1 MSTGMQ
7 PVSTPSV
14 SATADQIL
22 AAEQIHSIA
31 TRTTVAQREPLRTQ
45 IMDMQRRMGLSPSL
59 SDGLI
64 GRSTARAVFDITGRR
79 IPNVVMAEASPVLS
93 PPGAPAPAP
102 VPGAPA
108 APHGGTAPVPGAP
121 AAPHGGTAP
130 APGAPTA
137 PHGGTAPT
145 APHGGAAP
153 ASVEPLQTSLAS
165 QVGEGASFFERYKT
179 LLLVTGGL
187 VVATGVAVYLM
198 TSAEGE
204 ASAMDEATL
213 RMAARQLGISRDSD
227 VQSIRAAAA
236 RALQAYPDDEVRR
249 NAIIEARDI
258 MIRAR
263 SQGSPSGAASV
274 SSRGR
279 ALSYE
284 VTTARRGGR

>member
-1 MSTGMQ
+1 MTTGMQ
-7 PVSTPSV
+7 PTSTPSV

-31 TRTTVAQREPLRTQ
+31 TRTTVAQRESLRTQ

-79 IPNVVMAEASPVLS
+79 IPNVVMAEVSPVLS

-108 APHGGTAPVPGAP
+108 APHGGTAP
-121 AAPHGGTAP
+121 AAPDGGTAP
-130 APGAPTA
+130 APG
-137 PHGGTAPT
+137 APT

>member
-7 PVSTPSV
+7 PVSTPSA

-79 IPNVVMAEASPVLS
+79 IPNVVMAEVSPVLS

-108 APHGGTAPVPGAP
+108 APHGGTAPAPGAP
-121 AAPHGGTAP
+121 AAPHGGTAS
-130 APGAPTA
+130 APGAPAA
-137 PHGGTAPT
+137 PHGGT
-145 APHGGAAP
+145 AP

>member
-1 MSTGMQ
+1 
-7 PVSTPSV
+7 
-14 SATADQIL
+14 
-22 AAEQIHSIA
+22 
-31 TRTTVAQREPLRTQ
+31 
-45 IMDMQRRMGLSPSL
+45 
-59 SDGLI
+59 
-64 GRSTARAVFDITGRR
+64 
-79 IPNVVMAEASPVLS
+79 
-93 PPGAPAPAP
+93 
-102 VPGAPA
+102 
-108 APHGGTAPVPGAP
+108 
-121 AAPHGGTAP
+121 
-130 APGAPTA
+130 
-137 PHGGTAPT
+137 
-145 APHGGAAP
+145 
-153 ASVEPLQTSLAS
+153 LQTSIAS

-263 SQGSPSGAASV
+263 SQGSPSGAARV

-279 ALSYE
+279 SLSYE